1 VVSWKEVVV
10 VLIVLLSEMATVR
23 RYPTPRFHLGQ
34 MCERVVLVQVLVH
47 GAAIGALPCG
57 RRLFAAAEVT
67 LALL

>member
-1 VVSWKEVVV
+1 LEGSRRRLDCPLERNGNGEEVPH
-10 VLIVLLSEMATVR
+10 ATVSPWADVR
-23 RYPTPRFHLGQ
+23 P
-34 MCERVVLVQVLVH
+34 LVQVLVH